1 MKILNASPQVPT
13 SVTLPTLPQPP
24 SQPPDPPKESFV
36 HSGGREAVR
45 NAVRWGNATSTVLGG
60 AGALT
65 LATGSLYAGV
75 LGGAV
80 VGSALGLGAGPVVA
94 SLGSSGALSFLGT
107 TFTTAGLAA
116 KTGIVLGG
124 AAMAAGA
131 WGIGGSLGSAIGKP
145 VGALLGAP
153 VGFAQGVWGHME
165 GATPAAPA
173 PAPAS
178 APKPPVLDLNNMSGA
193 TKMMA
198 MGIGGMGLLAGGAGG
213 AILGASVASTHNLVQ
228 GLLAHNV
235 TLAAI
240 TGAAGIGALIGAG
253 AGAVI
258 GGKGGFELAKG
269 VQKAGAWVGEKL
281 IRSDSRPEAPRSDV
295 KDKAQKATSG
305 LMAFSQQVSAA
316 QLGLNLADLGM
327 GVAYPAS
334 SNPAVGP
341 LGFGMAA
348 LHGARAVVHLFGSM
362 DTSGLTLQHRLST
375 AAGDALIAGGHI
387 LGANGA
393 GGWSLPLLGAGVLLN
408 TVSDYRN
415 AARYGV

>member
-1 MKILNASPQVPT
+1 M
-13 SVTLPTLPQPP
+13 
-24 SQPPDPPKESFV
+24 
-36 HSGGREAVR
+36 R

-94 SLGSSGALSFLGT
+94 SLGSSGALDFLGT
-107 TFTTAGLAA
+107 TFGTAGMAA
-116 KTGIVLGG
+116 KAGIILGG

-131 WGIGGSLGSAIGKP
+131 WGIGSSLGGAIGKP

-165 GATPAAPA
+165 GAAPDL
-173 PAPAS
+173 PE
-178 APKPPVLDLNNMSGA
+178 APKPKARPQFLDLNNMSGG
-193 TKMMA
+193 TKIMA

-213 AILGASVASTHNLVQ
+213 AILGASVASTHSLVQ

-235 TLAAI
+235 TMAAI
-240 TGAAGIGALIGAG
+240 TGAAGFGALLGAG
-253 AGAVI
+253 TGAVI

-269 VQKAGAWVGEKL
+269 LQKAGAWVGDKL
-281 IRSDSRPEAPRSDV
+281 IRSDAKPTASPDV

-305 LMAFSQQVSAA
+305 LMAFSQQITAA
-316 QLGLNLADLGM
+316 QLGFNLADLGM
-327 GVAYPAS
+327 GLAYPMS
-334 SNPAVGP
+334 SNPVVGP

-348 LHGARAVVHLFGSM
+348 IHGARAVGHLFGSI
-362 DTSGLTLQHRLST
+362 DRSGLTLQHRLST
-375 AAGDALIAGGHI
+375 AAGDALIAGGHV
-387 LGANGA
+387 LGAHGA
-393 GGWSLPLLGAGVLLN
+393 GVWSLPLLGAGMLLN

-415 AARYGV
+415 AAKYGV